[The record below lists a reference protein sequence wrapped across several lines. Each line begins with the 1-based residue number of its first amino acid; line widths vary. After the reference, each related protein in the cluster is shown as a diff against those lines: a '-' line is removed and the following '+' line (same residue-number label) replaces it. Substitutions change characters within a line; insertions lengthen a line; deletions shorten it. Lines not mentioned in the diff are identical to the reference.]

1 MMNAKTVHIIGLGGI
16 GTSAIA
22 RYFLSK
28 GAKVSGSDVVLSKI
42 IEDLIKEGVDFRLG
56 HFVENVPQE
65 CELVVYS
72 RAVSATNPE
81 RQIVSELGITEFSY
95 PQFLGELAKQYKTIA
110 VSGTNGKSTTTAMI
124 ASILIEA
131 GFDPTVIVGTQVP
144 CWLGHNFRAG
154 NSEWFVVEACEHMG
168 SFLSISPD
176 IAVVTN
182 IAEDHL
188 DYYNDLNHIKNTF
201 AEWLGGI
208 KKGGSCVINSQ
219 DKNSLLLSSECKDVF
234 GFENREIVLGGQ
246 KFDVSGDKYQLSIPG
261 EFNASNASAAI
272 TVARK
277 IGISYEVCASAI
289 ANFKGTW
296 RRFECLGSW
305 LDAQVYSDYAHHPD
319 AIKGTINAFIE
330 SFPNHRL
337 VIVFEPHQRSRTKE
351 LFDEFVKSFDG
362 ASELILAQIYEVE
375 GRNEGDEVSS
385 LHLTDKIK
393 ERGTIGHVV
402 FAKDYDE
409 IESILRDRVK
419 KDDIVVFM
427 GAGTID
433 NLARKLV

>member
-1 MMNAKTVHIIGLGGI
+1 
-16 GTSAIA
+16 
-22 RYFLSK
+22 
-28 GAKVSGSDVVLSKI
+28 
-42 IEDLIKEGVDFRLG
+42 
-56 HFVENVPQE
+56 
-65 CELVVYS
+65 
-72 RAVSATNPE
+72 
-81 RQIVSELGITEFSY
+81 
-95 PQFLGELAKQYKTIA
+95 
-110 VSGTNGKSTTTAMI
+110 
-124 ASILIEA
+124 
-131 GFDPTVIVGTQVP
+131 
-144 CWLGHNFRAG
+144 
-154 NSEWFVVEACEHMG
+154 
-168 SFLSISPD
+168 
-176 IAVVTN
+176 
-182 IAEDHL
+182 
-188 DYYNDLNHIKNTF
+188 
-201 AEWLGGI
+201 
-208 KKGGSCVINSQ
+208 
-219 DKNSLLLSSECKDVF
+219 
-234 GFENREIVLGGQ
+234 VLGGQ

-277 IGISYEVCASAI
+277 IGISYEVCARAI